1 MAGIDLRLQSR
12 PGFDQAFQYQ
22 FCCAD
27 TPCCPCAQSF
37 LADLQRAKQGLCV
50 EVPAATVV
58 FVMASPPSAGA
69 GTGSGGPRL
78 IGLVLPAVG

>member
-1 MAGIDLRLQSR
+1 MRRVAWQARRAGTCIAVICL
-12 PGFDQAFQYQ
+12 
-22 FCCAD
+22 AD
-27 TPCCPCAQSF
+27 SLHHLHAQSF

-50 EVPAATVV
+50 EVPTATVV
-58 FVMASPPSAGA
+58 FVMASPTNAGS